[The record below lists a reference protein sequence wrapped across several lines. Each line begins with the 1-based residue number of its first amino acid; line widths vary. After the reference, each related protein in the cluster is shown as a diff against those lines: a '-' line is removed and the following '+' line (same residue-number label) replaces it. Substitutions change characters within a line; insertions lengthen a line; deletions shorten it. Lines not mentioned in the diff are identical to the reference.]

1 MNVVLTLTLDA
12 VKPALVPPQSSLVL
26 SLQSLAPPHRF
37 HVSENGENWSME
49 QRQLVCLDRVL
60 LKKIKVLVLDEAN
73 ASIDSATGQ
82 FDSTNS

>member
-1 MNVVLTLTLDA
+1 ALEKCQLGDEVRRKEGNDIVTSELIAKTKLDA
-12 VKPALVPPQSSLVL
+12 A
-26 SLQSLAPPHRF
+26 
-37 HVSENGENWSME
+37 VSENGENWSME